1 MDKDE
6 DYVYSYI
13 GHERIHADSLIDNTG
28 MQAKQV
34 MAILTRLEMKEI
46 IRGFPGGYYIRK

>member
-1 MDKDE
+1 
-6 DYVYSYI
+6 VYSYI